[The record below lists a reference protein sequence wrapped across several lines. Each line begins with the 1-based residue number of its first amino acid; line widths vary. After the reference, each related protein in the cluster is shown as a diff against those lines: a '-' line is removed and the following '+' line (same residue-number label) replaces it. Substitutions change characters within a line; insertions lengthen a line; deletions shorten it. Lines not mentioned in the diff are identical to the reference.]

1 MMKNMRKTHLQSL
14 KLVAL
19 TSLFLVSTNIIAA
32 TCPDVFP
39 TVLSSSANNGKVDI
53 AEEVV
58 LNGTNGSLDIQIGN
72 DKTNNSSPSCISQKC
87 TDSKNRAEAFTLPSF
102 QTSSSSQVYTIT
114 SGQTLSLAQGSY
126 DKIQLEYQ
134 STVRFTQNSTVTYI
148 EDLKANNTETTV
160 IFEEGIYWI
169 DDFDTGYRTNIV
181 INGNDKVTLIVN
193 TSNFHQSEASFNVN
207 GTPDQLV
214 LITYDNVKF
223 GYKANFN
230 GFIYADAKLEIRDQ
244 SVFEGAING
253 DDIELRYR
261 VEVIYAPDSLG
272 SANFNGFCTV
282 SPTSGLSGNL
292 AVDNTFEAY
301 ISTDDSVQGDFLSS
315 GNRWQTTYTLLSQLT
330 PGQDYYL
337 HIKATN
343 TGGPSGFLG
352 DFEITGT
359 EHTFSNGLTALKTNT
374 TDWVVST
381 SGWNNYQTPT
391 SYGANGSV
399 TWSARAGID
408 RSAEWIWSSNNQA
421 DNTTYFSTHI
431 IVPPITPLIDY
442 RFDECSYNG
451 AAGDVVDQT
460 GNFNGESN
468 GVPAPIADS
477 VINKSLDLR
486 ADNTDDWVDVPS
498 DIVDGLD
505 DFSVAVWLK
514 TSVSKP
520 QQEILHALGSDVR
533 DDELEIFLKD
543 SNVVFVKVRNNSD
556 ELTSNIQLTDGNW
569 HHLVLTRV
577 AQNICL
583 FIDGAE
589 QECSNGVSSG
599 ILSVTNA
606 SAVVIGQEQDN
617 FGGSFSIAQN
627 FVGQLDEFKI
637 FDTQLSNTS
646 INNIYQ
652 NELAGN
658 NFDGSARDAVQCEY
672 ICGLNPGQLNAVGIR
687 IDNAGNNSLINTTT
701 EALNIHAAWLNAGS
715 PASGLID
722 GGAYNV
728 AASGSSN
735 VDRIDF
741 GGSAHDFAGTLPY
754 PGASAGVAGAD
765 FLVHTSGTL
774 SLPAGDYTIYVESD
788 DGFSFIMNTLSGDA
802 VSFNKFGSSNS
813 GANNELRFENRSG
826 NSNTGGSF
834 TLTQD
839 SSFDIAAIFFERGG
853 DDFLEISIANNIRTN
868 AAPSGYEILRDGA
881 IGGAVTFG
889 ACVAPTPVLEYRF
902 EELSWDGSSGEVIDN
917 TGNGYNAQVISNSVP
932 ETASP
937 ALTGN
942 PGTCGYASQ
951 NNGSIRVTGLPLDTT
966 TEGVKT
972 TVTFWMNW
980 DGTNNIMPIGWDKH
994 NIWIRDGNIGFN
1006 TGANDIYGMSSDGL
1020 ANRWLHIA
1028 VEFTNGSVTS
1038 NRIHINGEERV
1049 LTQRRGSPQNAN
1061 AYVHA
1066 QMRVGGWS
1074 VNSGYTFN
1082 GQLDEFRVYE
1092 TALSTSQV
1100 ETIMA
1105 ETHAC
1110 AEPAVHHY
1118 EIIHDGQGLTC
1129 DAETVTIKACADASC
1144 STLSAQPVTLDF
1156 LADGAVISSPTFAGS
1171 TTVSFNNTD
1180 VETLTLSLTNTSITA
1195 SNALAC
1201 EEPNGNSC
1209 DIEFTDAGF
1218 RFLSGAGNSTTLL
1231 NQTSGAVFGDSLKIQ
1246 AVQDTDG
1253 VCTGLFSGNKNVDLS
1268 QQNVQPG
1275 GTSGLH
1281 FTTDGNTVAKHS
1293 STTNTTLNFGAD
1305 SIAII
1310 PTPIYHDAGQIR
1322 LHANYNA
1329 GGVTLTGTSNSFWVS
1344 PAELVVSAKSGA
1356 TNLDGAT
1363 ATATTTYAAGENFD
1377 LTVTA
1382 YNAATPA
1389 VITPNYSPGQ
1399 IQLMLTRTGPTLTD
1413 SVNGNLSYRVAST
1426 MATSA
1431 SPAFQ
1436 DVTLT
1441 SFSSGVSTY
1450 NAAQYSEVGLL
1461 NLDAQDSDYGN
1472 ASIVIPAVAIN
1483 IGRFVPERFA
1493 QTVADDGY
1501 FIATCNASTAYAAY
1515 SGQMDEASNSMG
1527 AISYLSNPILAITA
1541 YNKQGNI
1548 TQNYYQDS
1556 QGSSNDYMKL
1566 SASNI
1571 NLTTPTFDEIAV
1583 GVDSNKLPLTAT
1595 MNTGTLSQTNLTA
1608 LSSGAAL
1615 PKGVL
1620 HYQLSDADH
1629 FFYNRSANAL
1639 IAPFTSD
1646 IDFSVATIT
1655 DADNVG
1661 VTTTVDASP
1670 TGVEIRFGR
1679 LLLENSFGPETSN
1692 FPQPMQIE
1700 HFDGAT
1706 FVATPDDNCAGY
1718 DAGKISLT
1726 HISLDP
1732 ALTNALGGTGRFLSG
1747 KTQTIELQA
1756 PGAGNQGQIGVSY
1769 DAYDWFKYDWADDGA
1784 YDNSPS
1790 AVATFGIFRGN
1801 DRTIH
1806 WREVFN
1812 D

>member
-87 TDSKNRAEAFTLPSF
+87 TDLKNRAEAFTLPSF

-292 AVDNTFEAY
+292 AVDNFFTAY

-315 GNRWQTTYTLLSQLT
+315 GNRWETTYTLLSQLT

-343 TGGPSGFLG
+343 RGGPAGFLG

-359 EHTFSNGLTALKTNT
+359 EHTFSNGLTTLKTNT
-374 TDWVVST
+374 TDWAVST

-391 SYGANGSV
+391 SYGTNGSAP
-399 TWSARAGID
+399 WSVRDNID
-408 RSAEWIWSSNNQA
+408 ASAEWIWSSNNQTK
-421 DNTTYFSTHI
+421 NTTYFSTHI
-431 IVPPITPLIDY
+431 IVPPITPLI
-442 RFDECSYNG
+442 
-451 AAGDVVDQT
+451 
-460 GNFNGESN
+460 
-468 GVPAPIADS
+468 
-477 VINKSLDLR
+477 
-486 ADNTDDWVDVPS
+486 
-498 DIVDGLD
+498 
-505 DFSVAVWLK
+505 
-514 TSVSKP
+514 
-520 QQEILHALGSDVR
+520 
-533 DDELEIFLKD
+533 
-543 SNVVFVKVRNNSD
+543 
-556 ELTSNIQLTDGNW
+556 
-569 HHLVLTRV
+569 
-577 AQNICL
+577 
-583 FIDGAE
+583 
-589 QECSNGVSSG
+589 
-599 ILSVTNA
+599 
-606 SAVVIGQEQDN
+606 
-617 FGGSFSIAQN
+617 
-627 FVGQLDEFKI
+627 
-637 FDTQLSNTS
+637 
-646 INNIYQ
+646 
-652 NELAGN
+652 
-658 NFDGSARDAVQCEY
+658 
-672 ICGLNPGQLNAVGIR
+672 
-687 IDNAGNNSLINTTT
+687 
-701 EALNIHAAWLNAGS
+701 
-715 PASGLID
+715 
-722 GGAYNV
+722 
-728 AASGSSN
+728 
-735 VDRIDF
+735 
-741 GGSAHDFAGTLPY
+741 
-754 PGASAGVAGAD
+754 
-765 FLVHTSGTL
+765 
-774 SLPAGDYTIYVESD
+774 
-788 DGFSFIMNTLSGDA
+788 
-802 VSFNKFGSSNS
+802 
-813 GANNELRFENRSG
+813 
-826 NSNTGGSF
+826 
-834 TLTQD
+834 
-839 SSFDIAAIFFERGG
+839 
-853 DDFLEISIANNIRTN
+853 
-868 AAPSGYEILRDGA
+868 
-881 IGGAVTFG
+881 
-889 ACVAPTPVLEYRF
+889 EYRF

-1038 NRIHINGEERV
+1038 NRIHIDGEEQV
-1049 LTQRRGSPQNAN
+1049 LTQRRNSPRNAT

-1074 VNSGYTFN
+1074 VDSGYTFN

-1156 LADGAVISSPTFAGS
+1156 LADGAVKSSPTFTGS
-1171 TTVSFNNTD
+1171 NTVTFNNTD
-1180 VETLTLSLTNTSITA
+1180 VETVTLSLTNTSITA
-1195 SNALAC
+1195 SNALVC
-1201 EEPNGNSC
+1201 KEPNGNSC

-1218 RFLSGAGNSTTLL
+1218 RFLSGAGNSTTLP

-1275 GTSGLH
+1275 GTSGLN
-1281 FTTDGNTVAKHS
+1281 FTIDGNTVAKHS

-1329 GGVTLTGTSNSFWVS
+1329 GGVALTGTSNSFWVS
-1344 PAELVVSAKSGA
+1344 PAELVVSAKSGL

-1426 MATSA
+1426 MATST

-1450 NAAQYSEVGLL
+1450 NSAQYSEVGLL

-1483 IGRFVPERFA
+1483 IGRFIPERFA

-1583 GVDSNKLPLTAT
+1583 GVDNNKLPLTAT

-1615 PKGVL
+1615 PRGVL
-1620 HYQLSDADH
+1620 HYQLSAADH

-1639 IAPFTSD
+1639 VAPFTSD

-1655 DADNVG
+1655 DSDNVG

>member
-87 TDSKNRAEAFTLPSF
+87 TDLKNRAEAFTLPSF

-244 SVFEGAING
+244 SVFEGAINR

-292 AVDNTFEAY
+292 AVDNFFTAY

-315 GNRWQTTYTLLSQLT
+315 GNRWETTYTLLSQLT

-343 TGGPSGFLG
+343 RGGPAGLLG

-359 EHTFSNGLTALKTNT
+359 EHTFSNGLTTLKTNT
-374 TDWVVST
+374 TDWAVST

-391 SYGANGSV
+391 SYGTTGSAP
-399 TWSARAGID
+399 WSVRHNID
-408 RSAEWIWSSNNQA
+408 ASAEWIWSSNNQTK
-421 DNTTYFSTHI
+421 NTTYFSTHI
-431 IVPPITPLIDY
+431 IVPPITPLI
-442 RFDECSYNG
+442 
-451 AAGDVVDQT
+451 
-460 GNFNGESN
+460 
-468 GVPAPIADS
+468 
-477 VINKSLDLR
+477 
-486 ADNTDDWVDVPS
+486 
-498 DIVDGLD
+498 
-505 DFSVAVWLK
+505 
-514 TSVSKP
+514 
-520 QQEILHALGSDVR
+520 
-533 DDELEIFLKD
+533 
-543 SNVVFVKVRNNSD
+543 
-556 ELTSNIQLTDGNW
+556 
-569 HHLVLTRV
+569 
-577 AQNICL
+577 
-583 FIDGAE
+583 
-589 QECSNGVSSG
+589 
-599 ILSVTNA
+599 
-606 SAVVIGQEQDN
+606 
-617 FGGSFSIAQN
+617 
-627 FVGQLDEFKI
+627 
-637 FDTQLSNTS
+637 
-646 INNIYQ
+646 
-652 NELAGN
+652 
-658 NFDGSARDAVQCEY
+658 
-672 ICGLNPGQLNAVGIR
+672 
-687 IDNAGNNSLINTTT
+687 
-701 EALNIHAAWLNAGS
+701 
-715 PASGLID
+715 
-722 GGAYNV
+722 
-728 AASGSSN
+728 
-735 VDRIDF
+735 
-741 GGSAHDFAGTLPY
+741 
-754 PGASAGVAGAD
+754 
-765 FLVHTSGTL
+765 
-774 SLPAGDYTIYVESD
+774 
-788 DGFSFIMNTLSGDA
+788 
-802 VSFNKFGSSNS
+802 
-813 GANNELRFENRSG
+813 
-826 NSNTGGSF
+826 
-834 TLTQD
+834 
-839 SSFDIAAIFFERGG
+839 
-853 DDFLEISIANNIRTN
+853 
-868 AAPSGYEILRDGA
+868 
-881 IGGAVTFG
+881 
-889 ACVAPTPVLEYRF
+889 EYRF

-1006 TGANDIYGMSSDGL
+1006 TDANDIYGMSSDGL

-1038 NRIHINGEERV
+1038 NRIHIDGEEQV
-1049 LTQRRGSPQNAN
+1049 LTQRRGSPRNAT

-1074 VNSGYTFN
+1074 KHSGYTFN

-1156 LADGAVISSPTFAGS
+1156 LADGAVKSSPTFTGS
-1171 TTVSFNNTD
+1171 NTVTFNNTD
-1180 VETLTLSLTNTSITA
+1180 VETVTLSLTNTSITA
-1195 SNALAC
+1195 SNALVC
-1201 EEPNGNSC
+1201 KEPNGNSC

-1218 RFLSGAGNSTTLL
+1218 RFLSGAGNSTTLP

-1275 GTSGLH
+1275 GTSGLN
-1281 FTTDGNTVAKHS
+1281 FTIDGNTVAKHS

-1329 GGVTLTGTSNSFWVS
+1329 GGVALTGTSNSFWVS
-1344 PAELVVSAKSGA
+1344 PAELVVSAKSGL

-1583 GVDSNKLPLTAT
+1583 GVDNNKLPLTAT

-1615 PKGVL
+1615 PRGVL
-1620 HYQLSDADH
+1620 HYQLSAADH

-1639 IAPFTSD
+1639 VAPFTSD

-1655 DADNVG
+1655 DSDNVG

-1769 DAYDWFKYDWADDGA
+1769 DAYDWFKYDWANDGA